1 MGLDYKEFS
10 TVATKKEFK
19 SIIGAM
25 CEMKKS
31 NQTLLSCCKNNKCLN
46 FVQKMHEKLSSKK
59 RKVSN

>member
-19 SIIGAM
+19 SIIGTM

-31 NQTLLSCCKNNKCLN
+31 NQTLLVKIINVWILSRKCMKSY
-46 FVQKMHEKLSSKK
+46 QA
-59 RKVSN
+59 RK